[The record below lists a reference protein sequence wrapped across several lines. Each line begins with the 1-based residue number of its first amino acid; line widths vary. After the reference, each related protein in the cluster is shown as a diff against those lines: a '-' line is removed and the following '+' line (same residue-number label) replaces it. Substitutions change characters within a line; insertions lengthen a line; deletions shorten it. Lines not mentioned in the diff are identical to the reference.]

1 MQCMAPGCAARD
13 IASGAKAGQSMT
25 SSRNLA
31 VQRTPHICGQH
42 SSTQYP
48 VASTR
53 ATENLELRTGFLLYH
68 FSVHALAERLLKTI
82 RKQESIR
89 AGDRLAGA
97 GSRGADSVAFLRRPL
112 DLLVQPGIPR
122 A

>member
-1 MQCMAPGCAARD
+1 MQCMAPGCAARA
-13 IASGAKAGQSMT
+13 IASGPKAGPSMT

-53 ATENLELRTGFLLYH
+53 ATKKLELRSGFPLYH
-68 FSVHALAERLLKTI
+68 FSVHALAERLFYTT
-82 RKQESIR
+82 RKQEAIR
-89 AGDRLAGA
+89 AGDRPAA
-97 GSRGADSVAFLRRPL
+97 VA
-112 DLLVQPGIPR
+112 